1 MRNGSLYSA
10 MLIAT
15 LAIFLTGCSRSP
27 VAPIIDTTS
36 APGAGSTAIG
46 EIPDDQPPVDGG
58 TPGWRTVTLSATDE
72 GVVNVGRFTL
82 WVRKNSL
89 RMPATITLK
98 VLNAEATECQIDV
111 SPAQAN
117 DFQQPVILTASTSDL
132 ADFDY
137 ATGTL
142 MVFDGNWQWATDC
155 SSHTNQ
161 QNVVG
166 HFTHL
171 SNVKL
176 SSGNDK
182 WKNKMGS

>member
-89 RMPATITLK
+89 KMPATITLK
-98 VLNAEATECQIDV
+98 VTDEEATECQIDV
-111 SPAQAN
+111 QPAAAN
-117 DFQQPVILTASTSDL
+117 NFQSPVILYANTSDI
-132 ADFDY
+132 ANFDY
-137 ATGTL
+137 STGTM
-142 MVFDGNWQWATDC
+142 MVLNGSWQFASDC
-155 SSHTNQ
+155 SAHPNQ
-161 QNVVG
+161 ENVVG
-166 HFTHL
+166 HFTTL

-176 SSGNDK
+176 ANSNGKGKDK
-182 WKNKMGS
+182 FTP